1 MKKKIFISGPMTGIE
16 HFNKPAFDAAEEMLK
31 SKGYSVFNPSW
42 MSFDENW
49 SREEKSH
56 IDFAIIDVCDAIYQ
70 LPGWRESRGA
80 MMEYEYAMSQSK
92 EIIEEE
98 PEI

>member
-1 MKKKIFISGPMTGIE
+1 MKKKIFISGPMKGIKD
-16 HFNKPAFDAAEEMLK
+16 FNKPAFDAAEEMLK
-31 SKGYSVFNPSW
+31 NKGYSVFNPSW
-42 MSFDENW
+42 MSFDESW

-70 LPGWRESRGA
+70 LSGWRQARGA
-80 MMEYEYAMSQSK
+80 VMEYEYAMTKHK

-98 PEI
+98 P